1 MCNFGNKDS
10 EWIEEHHANR
20 DTTQTNSY
28 KTNPYLKPIEQ
39 PDFRQRI
46 SPIASLS
53 VLESEIEKVSGEIE
67 SLLGELGHLS
77 DVSDRDSLTPS
88 PRTNM
93 VVQRQHEHQDFAGSL
108 QRPQVLDLSSHSHD
122 IRQHLTKDNQQ
133 EPLVANF
140 QQIDQ
145 QGYIQTPSFDRVQAF
160 QTPIQHD
167 NYHRQPQFN
176 EYDTAIHSTK
186 QYQVGTNNL
195 QSVTCI
201 NRVQPT
207 TIQSQ
212 TYVPSPQQVPKPQ
225 IGHQPTPK
233 SKQGSTAFVASSKKG
248 TPKASPASTWG
259 QQLGPTYTTTTS
271 SFCAGFLTST
281 AAASTVTR

>member
-1 MCNFGNKDS
+1 MCNIGNKDS

-39 PDFRQRI
+39 PNFRQRI
-46 SPIASLS
+46 SPIASQS
-53 VLESEIEKVSGEIE
+53 VMELEIEKVSGIIE
-67 SLLGELGHLS
+67 SLLGEPGHIS

-108 QRPQVLDLSSHSHD
+108 QQPQVLDLSSHSHD

-133 EPLVANF
+133 EPPVANF

-145 QGYIQTPSFDRVQAF
+145 Q
-160 QTPIQHD
+160 
-167 NYHRQPQFN
+167 
-176 EYDTAIHSTK
+176 
-186 QYQVGTNNL
+186 TN
-195 QSVTCI
+195 
-201 NRVQPT
+201 
-207 TIQSQ
+207 
-212 TYVPSPQQVPKPQ
+212 VPSPQQIPNPQ
-225 IGHQPTPK
+225 IGHQPTAK
-233 SKQGSTAFVASSKKG
+233 SQQGSTAFVASSKRCAITTTG
-248 TPKASPASTWG
+248 TRPTPKASPASTWG

-271 SFCAGFLTST
+271 SFCASFLTST